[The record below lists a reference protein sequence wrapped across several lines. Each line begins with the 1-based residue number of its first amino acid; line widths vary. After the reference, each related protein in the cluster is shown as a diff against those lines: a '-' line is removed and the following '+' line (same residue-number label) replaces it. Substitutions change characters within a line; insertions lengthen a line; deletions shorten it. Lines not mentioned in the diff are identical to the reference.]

1 MAQLTIH
8 VNGKPYDVG
17 CEDGEEAHLRTLAG
31 VVDAKAREA
40 APETGQL
47 GETRVLLLAALVLA
61 DERGE
66 AKARL
71 DACEARLAA
80 LQAEGRGAEAR
91 GVAALDA
98 AAQKIEA
105 MASGRLDAASAL
117 EPGPARA

>member
-17 CEDGEEAHLRTLAG
+17 CEDGEEAHLRALAA

-40 APETGQL
+40 APEQGQL
-47 GETRVLLLAALVLA
+47 GETRILLLAALVLA

-66 AKARL
+66 AKGRL
-71 DACEARLAA
+71 DACEARIAA
-80 LQAEGRGAEAR
+80 IETEGRGADAR
-91 GVAALDA
+91 AVAALDA

-105 MASGRLDAASAL
+105 MASARLDGASGL